1 MYNPV
6 TRSYGEPHKRPEV
19 QNSTVEF
26 IASSDYMV
34 RLLCGATRG
43 QSGVRCSQS
52 PAHTVRSLFPSSA
65 QLRPPQPAAYLFV
78 LDVSHNA
85 VEAGYL
91 KYFCDS
97 LLDNL
102 DK

>member
-1 MYNPV
+1 MN
-6 TRSYGEPHKRPEV
+6 
-19 QNSTVEF
+19 
-26 IASSDYMV
+26 
-34 RLLCGATRG
+34 
-43 QSGVRCSQS
+43 
-52 PAHTVRSLFPSSA
+52 LFPHCTPTNLSRVCVCVCV

-91 KYFCDS
+91 KYFCES
-97 LLDNL
+97 LMDNL

>member
-1 MYNPV
+1 MLSGIFKIP
-6 TRSYGEPHKRPEV
+6 PCDFHH
-19 QNSTVEF
+19 
-26 IASSDYMV
+26 
-34 RLLCGATRG
+34 LC
-43 QSGVRCSQS
+43 
-52 PAHTVRSLFPSSA
+52 LFWFV

-85 VEAGYL
+85 VEAGCL
-91 KYFCDS
+91 KYICES

>member
-1 MYNPV
+1 MLLTNI
-6 TRSYGEPHKRPEV
+6 YGSQCRNIDLFSFV
-19 QNSTVEF
+19 
-26 IASSDYMV
+26 SSCV
-34 RLLCGATRG
+34 CLLW
-43 QSGVRCSQS
+43 V
-52 PAHTVRSLFPSSA
+52 
-65 QLRPPQPAAYLFV
+65 QLRPPQPAVYLFV

-91 KYFCDS
+91 KYFCES

>member
-1 MYNPV
+1 MTDKPYHHCHI
-6 TRSYGEPHKRPEV
+6 RSVCLFLRP
-19 QNSTVEF
+19 
-26 IASSDYMV
+26 
-34 RLLCGATRG
+34 
-43 QSGVRCSQS
+43 SQIL
-52 PAHTVRSLFPSSA
+52 PNNVCFVLPYVCY

-91 KYFCDS
+91 KYFCES